1 MKVDCNRENLANAFA
16 LAASVAP
23 ARSPKEILQF
33 VKLTATESGIVLTA
47 TDLEVGIRLE
57 LSEGIDVLAEG
68 NALLSVSRT
77 NSILRETSDETLT
90 LQGQ

>member
-47 TDLEVGIRLE
+47 TDLE
-57 LSEGIDVLAEG
+57 
-68 NALLSVSRT
+68 
-77 NSILRETSDETLT
+77 
-90 LQGQ
+90 